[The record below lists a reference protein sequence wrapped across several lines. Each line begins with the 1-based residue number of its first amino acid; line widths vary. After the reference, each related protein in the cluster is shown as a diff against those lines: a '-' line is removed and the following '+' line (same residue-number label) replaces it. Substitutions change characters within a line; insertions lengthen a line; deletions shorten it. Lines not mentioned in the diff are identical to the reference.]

1 MGSGGSEAGVGGDSQ
16 RERGRQRQ
24 RQRLMRRGGGQGGR
38 WGRGGG
44 WGRTR
49 GDWAST
55 VAWWSGDSGV
65 GREVSKA
72 HEAPGGGGGRLDQ
85 NGVETDD
92 RSIRNQHPSLSR
104 RVQTDECKLII
115 ERRSRY
121 E

>member
-72 HEAPGGGGGRLDQ
+72 HEAPGGGRGTSLVCERKKEKEKGGGGKNRLM
-85 NGVETDD
+85 N
-92 RSIRNQHPSLSR
+92 SL
-104 RVQTDECKLII
+104 LL
-115 ERRSRY
+115 
-121 E
+121 

>member
-72 HEAPGGGGGRLDQ
+72 HEAPGGGEGDDWIRMGWRQTIDRL
-85 NGVETDD
+85 GIST
-92 RSIRNQHPSLSR
+92 RASLDGFR
-104 RVQTDECKLII
+104 QTNA
-115 ERRSRY
+115 S
-121 E
+121 

>member
-72 HEAPGGGGGRLDQ
+72 HEAPGGGRGTSLVCERKKEKEKGGGGRID
-85 NGVETDD
+85 
-92 RSIRNQHPSLSR
+92 
-104 RVQTDECKLII
+104 
-115 ERRSRY
+115 
-121 E
+121 